1 MVAPLSNDYDGDDFA
16 AAGLMIIWHY
26 AWIIRPLETLRDGV
40 KTISQGR
47 FGVQIDTDQISE
59 FAQVNKGFNQMS
71 SRLKTL
77 YTDLEGQVARQTQDL
92 ARQNRDLTLLYQTTR
107 DLHQTFTPNRR
118 RKNFSSAPCLPSP
131 QKRAASAFGITNAN
145 ART

>member
-1 MVAPLSNDYDGDDFA
+1 M
-16 AAGLMIIWHY
+16 
-26 AWIIRPLETLRDGV
+26 ETLRNSV

-107 DLHQTFTPNRR
+107 DLHQTFTPQQAAEE
-118 RKNFSSAPCLPSP
+118 FLS
-131 QKRAASAFGITNAN
+131 ASAGNAVRAGAGSASVLTTRTEALR
-145 ART
+145 ARPSK